1 MNVPSTSRVRNVAN
15 ELPRVKSE
23 CFALRI
29 KISRGLL
36 RLCALGREKAEAT
49 GLLKE
54 GDIREERGEGP
65 KSTEEILIYTI
76 GVLTSLKNGRLIA
89 QSRIIRRFRVTKP
102 RRGGLYQLDVRAI
115 AREKV
120 KKRARGRLRHT
131 GEGQV
136 RGARRIYECTFR
148 IHFGRAICGNGERA
162 SEWPCFICEVR
173 EELQL
178 CGGTLSFVIRGGD
191 RLSAVVRFGSNMS
204 YVRGEPAASADYPE
218 LLSRLGRSVAALTS
232 GDRVVAKEKE
242 IQKRAIIIS
251 NEAMPVD
258 RQRERGRK
266 CAKGAER
273 QLGGD
278 RWKKKE
284 ETEK

>member
-36 RLCALGREKAEAT
+36 RPCALKEHGEK
-49 GLLKE
+49 
-54 GDIREERGEGP
+54 
-65 KSTEEILIYTI
+65 ILIYTM

-131 GEGQV
+131 GEGRV
-136 RGARRIYECTFR
+136 RGARCIYECTFR
-148 IHFGRAICGNGERA
+148 IHFGRVICGNGERA

-204 YVRGEPAASADYPE
+204 YVRGEPADPTDYPE
-218 LLSRLGRSVAALTS
+218 LLKKSNNNL
-232 GDRVVAKEKE
+232 D
-242 IQKRAIIIS
+242 

-258 RQRERGRK
+258 RQRERGRLTGDSTRGGGLRILSHQVTK
-266 CAKGAER
+266 YIESFPIGGVPSCRLHSSPSSLSSPLIALR
-273 QLGGD
+273 TDPVFFLGVHTPG
-278 RWKKKE
+278 
-284 ETEK
+284 